1 MIATRRKIY
10 TDKILD
16 NLLDAQKN
24 MASAEK
30 VDAKGLVYL
39 SRFILRLLKQ
49 LDDEVIELCAEAE
62 DEHNRLVRELGDYPV
77 ISGHNHCNAST
88 VTFVRRSTTMDN
100 NKKPGE
106 PLKPER
112 RGMDD
117 EIQKLKRSSLILS
130 VTCFVQSL
138 LLLRIVWQISDI
150 YSTLEILLGNFESVY
165 GSILSLRSDIILI
178 LETVKNLLP

>member
-30 VDAKGLVYL
+30 VDAIGLVYL

-62 DEHNRLVRELGDYPV
+62 D
-77 ISGHNHCNAST
+77 
-88 VTFVRRSTTMDN
+88 
-100 NKKPGE
+100 
-106 PLKPER
+106 
-112 RGMDD
+112 
-117 EIQKLKRSSLILS
+117 KRS
-130 VTCFVQSL
+130 
-138 LLLRIVWQISDI
+138 
-150 YSTLEILLGNFESVY
+150 
-165 GSILSLRSDIILI
+165 
-178 LETVKNLLP
+178 

>member
-16 NLLDAQKN
+16 NLLAAQKN

-62 DEHNRLVRELGDYPV
+62 GIN
-77 ISGHNHCNAST
+77 
-88 VTFVRRSTTMDN
+88 STTGTAAIKGEQVNYDDVCASQEEVDISAAYHESFKSSK
-100 NKKPGE
+100 NKI
-106 PLKPER
+106 R
-112 RGMDD
+112 QSD
-117 EIQKLKRSSLILS
+117 SSH
-130 VTCFVQSL
+130 
-138 LLLRIVWQISDI
+138 
-150 YSTLEILLGNFESVY
+150 
-165 GSILSLRSDIILI
+165 
-178 LETVKNLLP
+178 